1 MVAST
6 FVSCLALAGPDG
18 IYDAFP
24 GTVHHSVRNFPGPWA
39 AIIGQT
45 PGRRLAHKAPHTG
58 ISPAYWEDIL
68 GRSGDRGLL
77 GQASTIADRIRADL
91 GQRKNPE
98 QIEKISRSIE
108 PFGR

>member
-1 MVAST
+1 MLIST
-6 FVSCLALAGPDG
+6 FVSCLALADLMGYTTHFLGRFISKKFSRPLGSDDRPDPGKAVGPQG
-18 IYDAFP
+18 SPY
-24 GTVHHSVRNFPGPWA
+24 RNCLGM
-39 AIIGQT
+39 
-45 PGRRLAHKAPHTG
+45 
-58 ISPAYWEDIL
+58 L

-91 GQRKNPE
+91 AQRRNPE

>member
-1 MVAST
+1 MVVAT
-6 FVSCLALAGPDG
+6 FVSCLALADPDG

-24 GTVHHSVRNFPGPWA
+24 GTVHHSVRNFPVPGQRSSAKPGKAVGPQGSPYRNCLG
-39 AIIGQT
+39 IL
-45 PGRRLAHKAPHTG
+45 GRRT
-58 ISPAYWEDIL
+58 

-108 PFGR
+108 PFGS